1 MKNKKISFGLIL
13 FFSIFFGFIQYSK
26 GPCED
31 YIKASASANETY
43 LIPSGE
49 AIGVKMFT
57 DGLLVVCVSDVIDEN
72 LKHYSPAKAAGLRE
86 TDRIL
91 SVDGIEL
98 GTNEE
103 LSDYINLV
111 KRPVLLEVARDEE
124 IFSTQITPIISNDG
138 NYRIGIWVR
147 DSTAGIGT
155 LTFYNPK
162 TSEFAALGHAICDA
176 DTGVVLK
183 VSEGDLVGCDIL
195 SVKRGE
201 HGVPG
206 ELSGQ
211 FKNKN
216 FGKILKN
223 NDFGIYGEIKND
235 EIFTN
240 GKLMQAANRFQIKQ
254 GAAQILCDVDG
265 KGVKSYNIEITDV
278 SKNSGKNNKGI
289 VLKVTDEELLIK
301 TGGIVQGMSGSPI
314 IQNDKIVGAVTHVF
328 VNDPTR
334 GYGIFIENML
344 AEVK

>member
-13 FFSIFFGFIQYSK
+13 FFSIFFGFIQYPSV
-26 GPCED
+26 PCED
-31 YIKASASANETY
+31 YIEASASVNETY

-57 DGLLVVCVSDVIDEN
+57 DGLLVVYVSDVIDN
-72 LKHYSPAKAAGLRE
+72 DGRRYSPAKAAGLRE
-86 TDRIL
+86 TDRII
-91 SVDGIEL
+91 SVDGVEL

-124 IFSTQITPIISNDG
+124 IFTTEIVPIVSNDG
-138 NYRIGIWVR
+138 YYRIGIWVR

-155 LTFYNPK
+155 LTFYNPQDN
-162 TSEFAALGHAICDA
+162 TFAALGHAICDA
-176 DTGVVLK
+176 DTGVILK
-183 VSEGDLVGCDIL
+183 LSEGDLVGCDIL

-216 FGKILKN
+216 FGKIIKN
-223 NDFGIYGEIKND
+223 NEFGIFGKIENN
-235 EIFTN
+235 ELFTK
-240 GKLMQAANRFQIKQ
+240 GKPIPVATRFQIKQ
-254 GAAQILCDVDG
+254 GKAQILCDVDG

-278 SKNSGKNNKGI
+278 SKDNKINNKGI
-289 VLKVTDEELLIK
+289 VLKVTDEVLLEK

-314 IQNDKIVGAVTHVF
+314 IQNGKIVGAVTHVF
-328 VNDPTR
+328 VSDPTR

-344 AEVK
+344 L

>member
-26 GPCED
+26 VPCED
-31 YIKASASANETY
+31 YIEASAPVNDTY

-57 DGLLVVCVSDVIDEN
+57 DGLLIVYVSDVIDGDG
-72 LKHYSPAKAAGLRE
+72 KHHSPAKTAGLKE

-98 GTNEE
+98 GSNEE

-124 IFSTQITPIISNDG
+124 IFTSQITPIISNDG
-138 NYRIGIWVR
+138 YYRIGIWVR

-162 TSEFAALGHAICDA
+162 DNTFAALGHGICDA
-176 DTGVVLK
+176 DTGVILK

-216 FGKILKN
+216 FGKILRN
-223 NDFGIYGEIKND
+223 NDFGIYGEIKSD
-235 EIFTN
+235 EMFKN
-240 GKLMQAANRFQIKQ
+240 ANLMRAANRFQIKQ
-254 GAAQILCDVDG
+254 GPAQILCDVDG
-265 KGVKSYNIEITDV
+265 NGVKSYDIEITDV
-278 SKNSGKNNKGI
+278 SKDSKINNKGLI
-289 VLKVTDEELLIK
+289 LKITDETLLEK

-314 IQNDKIVGAVTHVF
+314 IQNDMIVGAVTHVF

-344 AEVK
+344 